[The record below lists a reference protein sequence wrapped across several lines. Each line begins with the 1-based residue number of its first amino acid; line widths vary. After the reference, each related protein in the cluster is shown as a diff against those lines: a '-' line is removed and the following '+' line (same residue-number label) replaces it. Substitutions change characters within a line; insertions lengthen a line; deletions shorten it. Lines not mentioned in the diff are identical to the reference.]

1 MRPHPQPKWGAGENE
16 SEAGPRARLTKHEH
30 TRLLQA
36 ASDLSEARRADLTL
50 LDAAGLIRMVERLRG
65 SLDDM
70 VQLLRDLE
78 S

>member
-1 MRPHPQPKWGAGENE
+1 
-16 SEAGPRARLTKHEH
+16 
-30 TRLLQA
+30 LLQA